1 MLRSLQFHEYEMI
14 IAIVFLHY
22 PDLQNRQLPPGMWF
36 LHFGRDMAQGN
47 QELGLPASPTG
58 RRVRPALGRAEGK
71 ERNAQFPL
79 SSGGSSLEE
88 GPRLGLSVGYAYP
101 WPPKACGCWDPTA
114 MQPFGRSEVKAS
126 LKEVPGQ
133 LTSLCKSEGPGPAVQ
148 PKTFQTMAE
157 HPPAR
162 LHTTSPVS
170 SLPPPFPKFCFPR
183 F

>member
-71 ERNAQFPL
+71 GEKCPVPTLLRRRLLRGGPEARAECGLCIPL
-79 SSGGSSLEE
+79 ASKSLRMLGSH
-88 GPRLGLSVGYAYP
+88 RHAAIWQV
-101 WPPKACGCWDPTA
+101 
-114 MQPFGRSEVKAS
+114 R
-126 LKEVPGQ
+126 GQ
-133 LTSLCKSEGPGPAVQ
+133 SISEGSARSVNITVQ
-148 PKTFQTMAE
+148 IRRPR
-157 HPPAR
+157 P
-162 LHTTSPVS
+162 S
-170 SLPPPFPKFCFPR
+170 SAAKDLSNQS
-183 F
+183 

>member
-14 IAIVFLHY
+14 IAIVFFHY

-58 RRVRPALGRAEGK
+58 RRVHPALGRAERKGEK
-71 ERNAQFPL
+71 CCQFPL
-79 SSGGSSLEE
+79 LRRKLLRGGP
-88 GPRLGLSVGYAYP
+88 PRLRLVCGYAYP
-101 WPPKACGCWDPTA
+101 WPPKASGCWDPTA

-133 LTSLCKSEGPGPAVQ
+133 LTSLCKSEGPGPAV
-148 PKTFQTMAE
+148 
-157 HPPAR
+157 
-162 LHTTSPVS
+162 
-170 SLPPPFPKFCFPR
+170 
-183 F
+183 

>member
-58 RRVRPALGRAEGK
+58 RRVCPALGRAEGK
-71 ERNAQFPL
+71 GEKCHQFPL

-88 GPRLGLSVGYAYP
+88 VPEAQAECGLCIPLASKSLRMLGSHRHAAIWQV
-101 WPPKACGCWDPTA
+101 
-114 MQPFGRSEVKAS
+114 R
-126 LKEVPGQ
+126 GQ
-133 LTSLCKSEGPGPAVQ
+133 SISEGSARSVNITVQ
-148 PKTFQTMAE
+148 IRRPR
-157 HPPAR
+157 P
-162 LHTTSPVS
+162 S
-170 SLPPPFPKFCFPR
+170 SAAKDLSNQS
-183 F
+183 

>member
-58 RRVRPALGRAEGK
+58 RHVRPTLGRAERKGEK
-71 ERNAQFPL
+71 CHQFPL

-88 GPRLGLSVGYAYP
+88 SPRLRLSVRLCIP
-101 WPPKACGCWDPTA
+101 L
-114 MQPFGRSEVKAS
+114 AS
-126 LKEVPGQ
+126 K
-133 LTSLCKSEGPGPAVQ
+133 SLRMLGSHRHAAIWQV
-148 PKTFQTMAE
+148 
-157 HPPAR
+157 
-162 LHTTSPVS
+162 
-170 SLPPPFPKFCFPR
+170 
-183 F
+183 

>member
-14 IAIVFLHY
+14 IAIVFFHY

-88 GPRLGLSVGYAYP
+88 GPEAQAGVRLCIPL
-101 WPPKACGCWDPTA
+101 
-114 MQPFGRSEVKAS
+114 AS
-126 LKEVPGQ
+126 K
-133 LTSLCKSEGPGPAVQ
+133 SLRMLGSHRHAAIWQV
-148 PKTFQTMAE
+148 
-157 HPPAR
+157 
-162 LHTTSPVS
+162 
-170 SLPPPFPKFCFPR
+170 
-183 F
+183 